1 MSHPQHGS
9 STPAAPSTP
18 GGRLRSLLAQGG
30 LITAPGVF
38 DGLSA
43 QLVARTG
50 FSAAYL
56 SGAGVSVAG
65 FGLPDIGLLTQTEM
79 TDRARV
85 VVTALGDLPLIA
97 DADTGYGAPMNVAR
111 TVREYER
118 AGVAA
123 LHLED
128 QAFPKK
134 CGHLPDKELVGAGE
148 FTDKLDAAL
157 QARID
162 RDLVIIARTD
172 ARGPLGIDA
181 AIDRAGQYAAAGA
194 DVIFVEAPQSVTEI
208 EKIAA
213 SVDAPLLINMVQ
225 GGLTPDTAP
234 GRLAALG
241 YRIAIHPGAL
251 LAPYVLHG
259 LEALTRLGGVMPEA
273 TPGPQG
279 LFELVGLREW
289 SAIGERCRDRTK
301 DGDRWV

>member
-1 MSHPQHGS
+1 MPQPS
-9 STPAAPSTP
+9 SPLTA
-18 GGRLRSLLAQGG
+18 GGRLRSLLAQDG

-43 QLVARTG
+43 HLVARTG
-50 FSAAYL
+50 FKAAYL

-65 FGLPDIGLLTQTEM
+65 YGLPDIGLLTQTEM
-79 TDRARV
+79 TDRARAV
-85 VVTALGDLPLIA
+85 AAALDGIPLIA

-134 CGHLPDKELVGAGE
+134 CGHLPDKELLSAAE

-157 QARID
+157 QARTD
-162 RDLVIIARTD
+162 PDLVIIARTD
-172 ARGPLGIDA
+172 ARGPLGLTE
-181 AIDRAGQYAAAGA
+181 AIKRAGRYAAAGA
-194 DVIFVEAPQSVTEI
+194 DVIFVEAPQSAEEI
-208 EKIAA
+208 ERIAA
-213 SVDAPLLINMVQ
+213 EVGAPLMINMVQ

-234 GRLAALG
+234 DRLAELG

-259 LEALTRLGGVMPEA
+259 LDALGRLGGTMPEA

-289 SAIGERCRDRTK
+289 AAIGERYRDRSK
-301 DGDRWV
+301 DGA

>member
-1 MSHPQHGS
+1 MSQAS
-9 STPAAPSTP
+9 
-18 GGRLRSLLAQGG
+18 LRSLLADGG

-50 FSAAYL
+50 FRAAYL
-56 SGAGVSVAG
+56 TGAGVSVAG

-79 TDRARV
+79 TERARV
-85 VVTALGDLPLIA
+85 VVAALDGVPLIA
-97 DADTGYGAPMNVAR
+97 DADTGYGAPINVAR

-134 CGHLPDKELVGAGE
+134 CGHLPDKELVSAAD

-157 QARID
+157 QARTD
-162 RDLVIIARTD
+162 ENLVIIARTD
-172 ARGPLGIDA
+172 ARGPLGLDE
-181 AIDRAGQYAAAGA
+181 AIDRAGRYAAAGA
-194 DVIFVEAPQSVTEI
+194 DVVFVEAPQSPEEI

-213 SVDAPLLINMVQ
+213 ALDVPLLINMVQ

-234 GRLAALG
+234 QRLAELG

-259 LEALTRLGGVMPEA
+259 LEALGRLGGSMPEA
-273 TPGPQG
+273 APGPQG

-289 SAIGERCRDRTK
+289 SAIGERYRDHAK
-301 DGDRWV
+301 DGA